1 MILQNGDKENKIDKE
16 KSGVSICDDFQT
28 FFYVERG
35 ENVIFIEDIN
45 LKSF

>member
-1 MILQNGDKENKIDKE
+1 MILQNGDIENKIDKE

-35 ENVIFIEDIN
+35 ETSFL
-45 LKSF
+45 LKI